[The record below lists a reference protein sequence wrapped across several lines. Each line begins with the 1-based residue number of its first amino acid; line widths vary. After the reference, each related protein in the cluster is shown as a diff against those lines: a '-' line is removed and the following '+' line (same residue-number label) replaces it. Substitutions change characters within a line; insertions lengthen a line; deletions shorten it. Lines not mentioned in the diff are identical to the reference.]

1 MIEKL
6 IEWNLSDF
14 YESIDDPQIKKDM
27 DSLLEAAK
35 EFNTKIK
42 GNLNVPELTPSKIL
56 NWFIEYEK
64 IGEKAF
70 YLQTYSQLIYSINTL
85 DEEVKVFHSKIED
98 FTVRIQELT
107 LFFYLELNQISDS
120 KYEELI
126 KAPELSK
133 YVHALKYNRLKK
145 PHQLSEK
152 EEQIILMKDITGVNG
167 FLKLYSEI
175 KSDFMYNFEID
186 GEMKKLTE
194 SELFAFMYQKDKD
207 LRHKA
212 LSLIVSK
219 YKTNEKIFTH
229 IFNNILK
236 DWDLE
241 SKKKNYKTPI
251 SRRNLS
257 NEINDESVDILGKT
271 TTNGYS
277 VVEKYY
283 NLKKKILRLEELRMS
298 DLYAPVGTIEKKYDY
313 EEALRLIEK
322 VNENFHPEFSKIIKT
337 MQQKGH
343 IDATPRKGKNRG
355 AFCEFGKLK
364 HYPYVF
370 VNYTENVDSVLTL
383 SHELGHAVHAYY
395 IQDEQNFANLG
406 ISLAIAEIASVFNEM
421 LILDYLLDTDLTKE
435 EKVSLL
441 AIFLESNIAT
451 SFRQNAFYNF
461 ELKIHE
467 LIEEKLPMTSEIKDF
482 FVKEMELMF
491 GDSVK
496 NIAEDYANYVFVIP
510 HFLNDPFYVYAYNM
524 SNLLVIALYQIY
536 LEKKD
541 EFVPKFIKLLKVG
554 SSLSPEDMLK
564 LVDIDLSDSSFW
576 GKGIQYLMDKVNEL
590 EKLVE

>member
-27 DSLLEAAK
+27 DNLLKAAK
-35 EFNTKIK
+35 KFNTNVK
-42 GNLNVPELTPSKIL
+42 GKLTVQELPPSTFL
-56 NWFIEYEK
+56 NWFVEYEN

-85 DEEVKVFHSKIED
+85 DEEIKAFHAKIDD
-98 FTVRIQELT
+98 FIVRIEELT

-133 YVHALKYNRLKK
+133 YVHALTYNRLKK

-175 KSDFMYNFEID
+175 KSNFMYDFELD

-194 SELFAFMYQKDKD
+194 SELFAFMYQKDKE
-207 LRHKA
+207 LRYKA
-212 LSLIVSK
+212 LSIIISR
-219 YKTNEKIFTH
+219 YKANEKIFTH
-229 IFNNILK
+229 IFNNVLK

-257 NEINDESVDILGKT
+257 NEISDESVEILGKT
-271 TTNGYS
+271 TTDGYK

-283 NLKKKILRLEELRMS
+283 NLKKRILGLEELRMS
-298 DLYAPVGTIEKKYDY
+298 DLYAPVGIVEKKYGY
-313 EEALRLIEK
+313 EEALRLIEE
-322 VNENFHPEFSKIIKT
+322 VNENFHPEFSKIVKT

-370 VNYTENVDSVLTL
+370 VNYTENIDSVLTL
-383 SHELGHAVHAYY
+383 SHELGHAIHAYY

-435 EKVSLL
+435 EKISLL
-441 AIFLESNIAT
+441 ALFIENNIAT

-467 LIEEKLPMTSEIKDF
+467 LIEEKLPKTSEIKDF
-482 FVKEMELMF
+482 FVREMEFMF
-491 GDSVK
+491 GDSMQ
-496 NIAEDYANYVFVIP
+496 NITEDYADYVFVIP

-536 LEKKD
+536 LEKKE
-541 EFVPKFIKLLKVG
+541 EFVPKFIKLLKIG
-554 SSLSPEDMLK
+554 SALSPEDMLRV
-564 LVDIDLSDSSFW
+564 VDINLGDSSFW
-576 GKGIQYLMDKVNEL
+576 EKGIQYLMDKVNEL
-590 EKLVE
+590 EKLVK

>member
-27 DSLLEAAK
+27 DNLLKAAK
-35 EFNTKIK
+35 KFNTNVK
-42 GNLNVPELTPSKIL
+42 GKLTVQELPPSTFL
-56 NWFIEYEK
+56 NWFVEYEN

-85 DEEVKVFHSKIED
+85 DEEIKAFHAKIDD
-98 FTVRIQELT
+98 FIVRIEELT

-133 YVHALKYNRLKK
+133 YVHALTYNRLKK

-167 FLKLYSEI
+167 FLKLHSEI
-175 KSDFMYNFEID
+175 KSNFMYDFELD

-194 SELFAFMYQKDKD
+194 SELFAFMYQKDKE
-207 LRHKA
+207 LRYKA
-212 LSLIVSK
+212 LSIIISR
-219 YKTNEKIFTH
+219 YKANEKIFTH
-229 IFNNILK
+229 IFNNVLK

-257 NEINDESVDILGKT
+257 NEISDESVEILGKT
-271 TTNGYS
+271 TTDGYK

-283 NLKKKILRLEELRMS
+283 NLKKRILGLEELRMS
-298 DLYAPVGTIEKKYDY
+298 DLYAPVGIVEKKYGY
-313 EEALRLIEK
+313 EEALRLIEE
-322 VNENFHPEFSKIIKT
+322 VNENFHPEFSKIVKT

-370 VNYTENVDSVLTL
+370 VNYTENIDSVLTL
-383 SHELGHAVHAYY
+383 SHELGHAIHAYY

-435 EKVSLL
+435 EKISLL
-441 AIFLESNIAT
+441 ALFIENNIAT

-467 LIEEKLPMTSEIKDF
+467 LIEEKLPKTSEIKDF
-482 FVKEMELMF
+482 FVREMEFMF
-491 GDSVK
+491 GDSMK

-536 LEKKD
+536 LEKKE
-541 EFVPKFIKLLKVG
+541 EFVPKFIKLLKIG
-554 SSLSPEDMLK
+554 SALSPEDMLRV
-564 LVDIDLSDSSFW
+564 VDINLGDSSFW
-576 GKGIQYLMDKVNEL
+576 EKGIQYLMDKVNEL
-590 EKLVE
+590 EKLVK

>member
-1 MIEKL
+1 MTEKL
-6 IEWNLSDF
+6 IEWNLNDF
-14 YESIDDPQIKKDM
+14 YESIEAPQIKKDM
-27 DSLLEAAK
+27 DNLLEAAK
-35 EFNTKIK
+35 EFNINIK
-42 GNLNVPELTPSKIL
+42 GKLTTPELSPSTFLK
-56 NWFIEYEK
+56 WFMEYEK

-85 DEEVKVFHSKIED
+85 DEEVKAFCAKVED
-98 FTVRIQELT
+98 FIVRIQELT

-133 YVHALKYNRLKK
+133 YIHALNYNRLKR

-152 EEQIILMKDITGVNG
+152 EEQVILMKDLTGVNG

-175 KSDFMYNFEID
+175 KSDFIYDFEVN

-194 SELFAFMYQKDKD
+194 SELFAFMYQKEKV
-207 LRHKA
+207 LRYKA
-212 LSLIVSK
+212 LSMIVSK
-219 YKTNEKIFTH
+219 YKTNEKVFTH

-236 DWDLE
+236 DWNLE

-257 NEINDESVDILGKT
+257 NEISDESVEVLGKT
-271 TTNGYS
+271 TTNGYKL
-277 VVEKYY
+277 VEKYY
-283 NLKKKILRLEELRMS
+283 NLKKRILGLEELRMS
-298 DLYAPVGTIEKKYDY
+298 DLYAPVGIVEKKYSY
-313 EEALRLIEK
+313 EEALRLIEE
-322 VNENFHPEFSKIIKT
+322 VNENFNPEFSKIIKA

-383 SHELGHAVHAYY
+383 SHELGHAIHAYY

-441 AIFLESNIAT
+441 AIFIESNIAT

-461 ELKIHE
+461 EMKIHE
-467 LIEEKLPMTSEIKDF
+467 LIEEKLPKTSEIKDLF
-482 FVKEMELMF
+482 AREMEFMF
-491 GDSVK
+491 GNSMK
-496 NIAEDYANYVFVIP
+496 HIAEDYANYVFVIP

-536 LEKKD
+536 LENKG

-564 LVDIDLSDSSFW
+564 LVDIDLHDSSFW
-576 GKGIQYLMDKVNEL
+576 EKGMRYLTDKVNEL
-590 EKLVE
+590 EKLV

>member
-1 MIEKL
+1 MTEKL

-14 YESIDDPQIKKDM
+14 YESIDDSQIKKDM
-27 DSLLEAAK
+27 DNLLKSAK
-35 EFNTKIK
+35 EFNAKAK
-42 GNLNVPELTPSKIL
+42 GKLTDPELTSSQFS
-56 NWFIEYEK
+56 NWFKEYEK

-85 DEEVKVFHSKIED
+85 DDEVKAFHAKIEEYL
-98 FTVRIQELT
+98 VKIQEMT
-107 LFFYLELNQISDS
+107 LFFYLDLNQISDS
-120 KYEELI
+120 KHEEFI
-126 KAPELSK
+126 KDPELAK
-133 YVHALKYNRLKK
+133 YIHALNYNRLKK
-145 PHQLSEK
+145 PHQLSER

-175 KSDFMYNFEID
+175 KSDFIYDFEID

-194 SELFAFMYQKDKD
+194 SELFAFMYQNDKE

-212 LSLIVSK
+212 LSKIVSK
-219 YKTNEKIFTH
+219 YKDNERIFTH
-229 IFNNILK
+229 IFNNVLK

-241 SKKKNYKTPI
+241 SKKKKYKTPI
-251 SRRNLS
+251 ARRNLS
-257 NEINDESVDILGKT
+257 NEISDESVEVLGKT
-271 TTNGYS
+271 TTHGYKL
-277 VVEKYY
+277 VEKYY
-283 NLKKKILRLEELRMS
+283 SLKQKILKLEELRMS
-298 DLYAPVGTIEKKYDY
+298 DLYAPIGNIEKNYSY
-313 EEALRLIEK
+313 EEGLRLIEEI
-322 VNENFHPEFSKIIKT
+322 NENFHPEFSKIIKT

-364 HYPYVF
+364 HFPFVF

-383 SHELGHAVHAYY
+383 SHELGHAIHAYY
-395 IQDEQNFANLG
+395 IQDEQNFVNLG

-421 LILDYLLDTDLTKE
+421 LILDYLLDSDLTKE

-441 AIFLESNIAT
+441 AIFIENNIAT

-467 LIEEKLPMTSEIKDF
+467 LIGEKLTKTSEIKDL

-491 GDSVK
+491 GNSMK
-496 NIAEDYANYVFVIP
+496 NIAEDYADYVFVIP

-536 LEKKD
+536 LEKKE
-541 EFVPKFIKLLKVG
+541 EFVPKFIKLLKIG

-576 GKGIQYLMDKVNEL
+576 GKGIEYLMDKVNEL
-590 EKLVE
+590 ENLVD

>member
-1 MIEKL
+1 MTEKL

-14 YESIDDPQIKKDM
+14 YESIDDTQIKNDL
-27 DSLLEAAK
+27 DNLLKVAK
-35 EFNTKIK
+35 KFNSNVK
-42 GNLNVPELTPSKIL
+42 GKLTDPDLTSSQL
-56 NWFIEYEK
+56 SNWFKEYEK

-85 DEEVKVFHSKIED
+85 DDEVKAFHAKIEEYM
-98 FTVRIQELT
+98 VKIQEMT

-120 KYEELI
+120 KYEGLI
-126 KAPELSK
+126 KSPELAK
-133 YVHALKYNRLKK
+133 YIHALNYNRLKK
-145 PHQLSEK
+145 PHQLSER

-175 KSDFMYNFEID
+175 KSNFIYDFEID

-194 SELFAFMYQKDKD
+194 SELFAFMYQNDRK

-212 LSLIVSK
+212 LSKIVSR
-219 YKTNEKIFTH
+219 YKENETIFTH

-241 SKKKNYKTPI
+241 SKKKNYNTPI
-251 SRRNLS
+251 ARRNLS
-257 NEINDESVDILGKT
+257 NEISDESVEVLGKT
-271 TTNGYS
+271 TINGYRL
-277 VVEKYY
+277 VEKYY
-283 NLKKKILRLEELRMS
+283 TLKKKILKLEDLRMS
-298 DLYAPVGTIEKKYDY
+298 DLYAPIGNIEKKYSF
-313 EEALRLIEK
+313 EEALRLIEEI
-322 VNENFHPEFSKIIKT
+322 NENFHPEFSKIIKT

-343 IDATPRKGKNRG
+343 IDASPRKGKNRG

-364 HYPYVF
+364 HYAYVF

-383 SHELGHAVHAYY
+383 SHELGHAIHAFY
-395 IQDEQNFANLG
+395 IQDEQNFVNLG

-421 LILDYLLDTDLTKE
+421 LILDYLLDSDLTKE
-435 EKVSLL
+435 EKISLL
-441 AIFLESNIAT
+441 AIFIENNIAT

-467 LIEEKLPMTSEIKDF
+467 LIGEKLPNTSEIKDL
-482 FVKEMELMF
+482 FVKEIELMF
-491 GDSVK
+491 GNSMK

-536 LEKKD
+536 LEKKED
-541 EFVPKFIKLLKVG
+541 FVPKFIKLLKVG
-554 SSLSPEDMLK
+554 SSLSPEEMLK

-576 GKGIQYLMDKVNEL
+576 GKGIEYLMDKVNEL
-590 EKLVE
+590 EKLID